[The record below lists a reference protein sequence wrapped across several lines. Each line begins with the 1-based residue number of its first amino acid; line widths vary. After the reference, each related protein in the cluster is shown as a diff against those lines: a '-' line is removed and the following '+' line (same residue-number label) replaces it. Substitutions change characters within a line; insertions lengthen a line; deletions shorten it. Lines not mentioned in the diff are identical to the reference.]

1 MNSAALQSGAG
12 APGPA
17 APEAKA
23 KAKAKA
29 KASGARQ
36 RVHLDLDD
44 VVTAA
49 RKRAKEAKTVLKYKQ
64 HEARLAE
71 RKKMRLV
78 AKASKLPSDD
88 LLRIGLYKRVS
99 LVNTA
104 LRSDLSGT
112 MATLMD
118 NLGTEELEATLRT
131 ELAKRKAVE
140 DGAVLDPVLAAVAVP
155 GLPAASAPSMAP
167 PASVTRALEPDEE
180 RAEAGEEQEAKEDDE
195 TGPEDDDEIT
205 DTTR

>member
-104 LRSDLSGT
+104 LRSDLSAREAPQPFSPHASRSRGRLAVVRCELDPLLT
-112 MATLMD
+112 ACRHRWL
-118 NLGTEELEATLRT
+118 LEADWLEAQRSPGCHRHLLYLRGS
-131 ELAKRKAVE
+131 R
-140 DGAVLDPVLAAVAVP
+140 
-155 GLPAASAPSMAP
+155 
-167 PASVTRALEPDEE
+167 
-180 RAEAGEEQEAKEDDE
+180 
-195 TGPEDDDEIT
+195 
-205 DTTR
+205 